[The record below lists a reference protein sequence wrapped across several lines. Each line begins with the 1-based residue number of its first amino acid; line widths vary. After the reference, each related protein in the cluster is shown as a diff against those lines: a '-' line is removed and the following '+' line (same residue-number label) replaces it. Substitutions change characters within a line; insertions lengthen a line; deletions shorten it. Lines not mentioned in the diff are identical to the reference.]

1 MRAFF
6 FQLRTDCQCPAVV
19 LRRATRGTP
28 PNHHHPQ
35 PAAGPASTGTGR
47 ETVSSVLPALKAARC
62 TCRARGRP
70 RPPPLLLHRSTL
82 RSPLLLASR
91 RRRAFDLA
99 PPPPAKRSV
108 PLFRISVRTRHDAQ
122 LTPWLQPELCQ
133 SLQRTE
139 ADKGI
144 LETSTIVILAHPSGE
159 RSARK
164 SWSQEIHL

>member
-1 MRAFF
+1 M
-6 FQLRTDCQCPAVV
+6 
-19 LRRATRGTP
+19 
-28 PNHHHPQ
+28 
-35 PAAGPASTGTGR
+35 
-47 ETVSSVLPALKAARC
+47 LPALKAARC

-70 RPPPLLLHRSTL
+70 GPPPLLLHRSTL

-122 LTPWLQPELCQ
+122 LTPWLQPELFQ

-139 ADKGI
+139 ADKGEF
-144 LETSTIVILAHPSGE
+144 LRQVPRYHCETSASIWGEKRKKELVSRNPPVTVTLRLAIAAAVEKAVLNEHKG
-159 RSARK
+159 
-164 SWSQEIHL
+164 